1 MSQVIVIGSGIG
13 SLASALRLR
22 AKGHDVKVLEASDQV
37 GGKLGVLHSK
47 GYRWDTGPSL
57 FTIPQFVDE
66 LFTLFGEKPQ
76 EHFNYQKQSTVCNY
90 FWEDGTRFS
99 SSANLETFCSEAS
112 KTFNE
117 QEEKI
122 ADYLAKSA
130 LKYDLT
136 SALFIEKSLH
146 KLSTFTSSK
155 AAKAVL
161 QMSKLDI
168 RSTLNEVNEAS
179 FSSPK
184 LIQFF
189 NRFATYNGSSPYKT
203 PGIMSMIPTLEMQF
217 GTFYPTGGMRS
228 IVESLQL
235 LGERHGVEFH
245 FNESATSIDYVNQ
258 KVTGV
263 TTEHK
268 SYRADIVVSGIDAH
282 YTYTSLLP
290 KLKAPKKTL
299 EQEKSSSAII
309 FYWGI
314 KKSFPALD
322 LHNIFFSEDYKKEF
336 DAIFKDK
343 ILSADPTVYLNISSK
358 ADSADAPEGCENWFV
373 MINVPTNNG
382 QNWKQL
388 VSEARSEVIKKL
400 NRNLNVDLNELIV
413 TEDVLDPVKIEVNT
427 SSHQGSLYGSASNS
441 KFSAF
446 LRHPNFSTQLKGLY
460 FCGGSVHPG
469 GGIPL
474 CLKSGQ
480 IVADLIADA

>member
-22 AKGHDVKVLEASDQV
+22 AKGHAVKVIEASAQV

-57 FTIPQFVDE
+57 FTMPHFVDE
-66 LFTLFGEKPQ
+66 LFELFGEKPR
-76 EHFNYQKQSTVCNY
+76 ESFNYQKQSTVCNY

-99 SSANLETFCSEAS
+99 SSANLETFCLEAS
-112 KTFNE
+112 KTFKE
-117 QEEKI
+117 PKEKI

-136 SALFIEKSLH
+136 ASLFLEKSLH
-146 KLSTFTSSK
+146 KLSTFTSTK

-161 QMSKLDI
+161 HMGALDI
-168 RSTLNEVNEAS
+168 SNTLNGVNEAS
-179 FSSPK
+179 FSNPK

-217 GTFYPTGGMRS
+217 GTFYPKGGMRN
-228 IVESLQL
+228 IVESLQQ
-235 LGERHGVEFH
+235 LGERNGIEFH
-245 FNESATSIDYVNQ
+245 FNEKASSIDYTNQ
-258 KVTGV
+258 KITGV
-263 TTEHK
+263 TTEYQ
-268 SYRADIVVSGIDAH
+268 SYIADIVVSGIDAY

-314 KKSFPALD
+314 KKPFPALD
-322 LHNIFFSEDYKKEF
+322 LHNIFFTEDYEKEF
-336 DAIFKDK
+336 DAIFKEK
-343 ILSADPTVYLNISSK
+343 KLSSDPTVYLNISSK
-358 ADSADAPEGCENWFV
+358 ADSTDAPEGCENWFV

-382 QNWKQL
+382 QDWEQI
-388 VSEARSEVIKKL
+388 VTQARSEVIQKL
-400 NRNLNVDLNELIV
+400 NRNLNVYLKELIE
-413 TEDVLDPVKIEVNT
+413 TEDVLDPIKIEVKT

-446 LRHPNFSTQLKGLY
+446 LRHPNFSNQIKGLY